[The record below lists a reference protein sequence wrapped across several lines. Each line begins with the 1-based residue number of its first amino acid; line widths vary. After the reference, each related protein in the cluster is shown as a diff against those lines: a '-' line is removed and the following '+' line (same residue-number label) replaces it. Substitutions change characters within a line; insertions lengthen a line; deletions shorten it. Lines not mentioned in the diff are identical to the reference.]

1 MARGL
6 LDRADDGLIGSN
18 MWLAYANAF
27 LTYREHHDSEALT
40 LLDRFLDT
48 LGSRLETR
56 EHLQPSNQAEF
67 IFTRALLGAELGHTD
82 EARRDFAR
90 ARVQLKLALGDKPG
104 HDRGYDW
111 ALTYQAETR
120 QREAEA
126 VFKAKGIPLP
136 EPDPK

>member
-82 EARRDFAR
+82 EENYDPRSDDEVGESHAADRDLLEIKLIARYAPPFNI
-90 ARVQLKLALGDKPG
+90 K
-104 HDRGYDW
+104 
-111 ALTYQAETR
+111 AER
-120 QREAEA
+120 
-126 VFKAKGIPLP
+126 
-136 EPDPK
+136 